1 MTAFI
6 KRRQVHDLHQQ
17 EDMDDGESPDMSG
30 SHHLQV
36 LVQDVV
42 GDLREG
48 PSAACIR
55 TEASALGPFWWHQR
69 EAQVGAANLLAEHR

>member
-17 EDMDDGESPDMSG
+17 EDMDDGESPDMTG

-36 LVQDVV
+36 LVEDVV
-42 GDLREG
+42 GGSREG
-48 PSAACIR
+48 SSAGCAK
-55 TEASALGPFWWHQR
+55 T
-69 EAQVGAANLLAEHR
+69 